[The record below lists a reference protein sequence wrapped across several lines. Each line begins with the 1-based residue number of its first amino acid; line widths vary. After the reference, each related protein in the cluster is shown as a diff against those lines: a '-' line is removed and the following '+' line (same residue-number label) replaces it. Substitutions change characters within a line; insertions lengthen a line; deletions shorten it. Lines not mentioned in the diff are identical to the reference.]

1 MLAGE
6 GDMPFGPRRNRAG
19 KRRIRSSVR
28 LWSIAPFVGY
38 AAYIA
43 LIFGMIGWECEPEDS
58 ENIRRLRK
66 PDALAGVSPF
76 NG

>member
-1 MLAGE
+1 M
-6 GDMPFGPRRNRAG
+6 
-19 KRRIRSSVR
+19 
-28 LWSIAPFVGY
+28 WSIAPFVGY

-43 LIFGMIGWECEPEDS
+43 LIFGVIGWEWEPEDS